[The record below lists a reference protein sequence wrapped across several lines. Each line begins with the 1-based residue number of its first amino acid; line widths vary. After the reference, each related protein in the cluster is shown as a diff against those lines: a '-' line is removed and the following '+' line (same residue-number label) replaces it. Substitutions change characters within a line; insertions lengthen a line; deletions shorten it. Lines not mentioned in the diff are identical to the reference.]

1 MAEIDLNIP
10 VIGQYAYFDSRKFT
24 LITPYYI
31 VNTES
36 GNNVNCHYSLVSK
49 NDPKPHVKCHGIITF
64 ISKKVDSII
73 QPKIEIKSNPNRNRY
88 QNRNRNRNRNRDKN
102 QNFNRNQNQNQN
114 QNDKDVSCRG
124 CGKGGYGD
132 IPCRCDFNIQS
143 YDDDD
148 SYLSLERYAKYG
160 ASIAVGSGSFI
171 TIDNGDLAKDR

>member
-88 QNRNRNRNRNRDKN
+88 QNRNRNRDKN
-102 QNFNRNQNQNQN
+102 QNFNRNQNQNQNQN